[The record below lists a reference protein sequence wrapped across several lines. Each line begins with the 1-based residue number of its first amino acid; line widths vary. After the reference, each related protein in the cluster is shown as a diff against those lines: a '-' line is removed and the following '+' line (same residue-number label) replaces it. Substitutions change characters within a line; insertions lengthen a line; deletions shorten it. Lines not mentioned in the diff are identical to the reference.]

1 MILFFL
7 CPFNT
12 GSLLLVCTQKAWTL
26 VYKLSFLLFSV
37 PMGSLLLS
45 WTPEGW
51 KSAHKRSLFL
61 CPFNMGSLLLV
72 CTQRAQSLSINC
84 PFFPCQFSMG
94 SLSLFWIPEGWKSVP
109 KWSLFQCTFDM
120 VSLLLVCTQRA
131 QNLSINGPFSF
142 VDLLWVPFCCY
153 EPQRAFSYFDCY
165 GFPFV
170 VMNPWGLFFL
180 CWFDMGFLLLLWTLE
195 G

>member
-1 MILFFL
+1 MH
-7 CPFNT
+7 PEGPN
-12 GSLLLVCTQKAWTL
+12 SVN
-26 VYKLSFLLFSV
+26 KLSF
-37 PMGSLLLS
+37 
-45 WTPEGW
+45 
-51 KSAHKRSLFL
+51 
-61 CPFNMGSLLLV
+61 
-72 CTQRAQSLSINC
+72 
-84 PFFPCQFSMG
+84 FPCRFSMG

-131 QNLSINGPFSF
+131 QNRSINGPFSF

-170 VMNPWGLFFL
+170 VMDPWGLFFL
-180 CWFDMGFLLLLWTLE
+180 CWFDMGSLLLLWTLE
-195 G
+195 GWKSAPRRSFFLCPFDTGSLLLVCTQRAQTLSINCLFSYVDLIWGPFCCYEFQRAGT